1 MDRKDEGVTMS
12 LQSTRARTG
21 SAGGR
26 AATIVLL
33 AALTTVAIAVT
44 MVEAQRETAPSGVT
58 NYTRVDA
65 TVACAGAT
73 PVQALPEI
81 KKNGFVSVVNFRMAT
96 EQGANIDEAKA
107 TAAQVG
113 LKYIHLPYQTPTPEI
128 AEAFLKAVVDPTNQ
142 PMYIHCASANRVG
155 TMWFI
160 KRVKVDG
167 WDVERAMKEA
177 EGIGLRAPN
186 LKEFALNYVSAK
198 R

>member
-1 MDRKDEGVTMS
+1 MKGLGDGVRIR
-12 LQSTRARTG
+12 ST
-21 SAGGR
+21 GR
-26 AATIVLL
+26 LL
-33 AALTTVAIAVT
+33 GVVAALGLTVAF
-44 MVEAQRETAPSGVT
+44 VEAQRETAPAGVT
-58 NYTRVDA
+58 NYTKVDA

-73 PVQALPEI
+73 PVTALPEI
-81 KKNGFVSVVNFRMAT
+81 KKNGFASVVNFRMPT

-128 AEAFLKAVVDPTNQ
+128 AEAFLKAVADPSNQ

-155 TMWFI
+155 AMWFI
-160 KRVKVDG
+160 KRVKLDG
-167 WDVERAMKEA
+167 WDVDRAMKEA

-186 LKEFALNYVSAK
+186 LKEFALNYVGAK